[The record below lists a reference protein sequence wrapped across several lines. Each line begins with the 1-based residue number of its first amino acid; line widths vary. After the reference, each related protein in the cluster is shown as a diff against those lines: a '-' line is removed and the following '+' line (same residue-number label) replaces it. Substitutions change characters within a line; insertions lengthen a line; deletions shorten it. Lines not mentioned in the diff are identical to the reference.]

1 VYRRDTISAMIEV
14 LAPVLAAIAGL
25 AVVWTLVLLIRDHPI
40 DNLVFWI
47 LGLVEIGLLALS
59 VAGIV
64 GLIRTDRDIS
74 GPTFV
79 AYLVATPLILPA
91 AVLWGVAERNRSG
104 TAVVLVGAI
113 AIPALMLRIH
123 VIWTGTG

>member
-1 VYRRDTISAMIEV
+1 MIDV
-14 LAPVLAAIAGL
+14 LTPVLAGVAGL
-25 AVVWTLVLLIRDHPI
+25 AVLWIVALLIRNHPV

-47 LGLVEIGLLALS
+47 LAVVEVGLLVLT

-64 GLIRTDRDIS
+64 GLVRTDRTVS

-79 AYLVATPLILPA
+79 AYLLATPLILPA

-113 AIPALMLRIH
+113 SIPVLMLRIH
-123 VIWTGTG
+123 MIWTGTG